1 MAMIERNTT
10 AGTALDARGA
20 NENKFLSFCLG
31 NEQYGVEILRVREI
45 IGLLSIT
52 PLPQTPTYV
61 KGVMNLR
68 GRIIPVIDL
77 RLRFGLSAAEATKE
91 TCIIVLEST
100 DAEGAQTVM
109 GAIVDSVREVQD
121 IPRSAIEPPPEF
133 GCEIP
138 LKYIL
143 GMGKVKEKEK
153 DKERDKVVVLLD
165 IAEVIGTRERA
176 QIAGAIKDAGTA
188 GTGTASERR
197 AA

>member
-1 MAMIERNTT
+1 MAIVERNETT
-10 AGTALDARGA
+10 ASDSRGA

-31 NEQYGVEILRVREI
+31 NEQFGVEILRVREI
-45 IGLLSIT
+45 IGLIAIT
-52 PLPQTPTYV
+52 PLPQTPSYV

-77 RLRFGLSAAEATKE
+77 RQRFGLDAAEATKE
-91 TCIIVLEST
+91 TCIIVLESS
-100 DAEGAQTVM
+100 DQDGAQTVM

-121 IPRSAIEPPPEF
+121 IPRSAIEAAPEF

-138 LKYIL
+138 LRYIL
-143 GMGKVKEKEK
+143 GMGKVK
-153 DKERDKVVVLLD
+153 DKVIVLLD

-176 QIAGAIKDAGTA
+176 QIAGAIKDSAP
-188 GTGTASERR
+188 ASLNAPERR

>member
-1 MAMIERNTT
+1 MAMIERTESS
-10 AGTALDARGA
+10 AHDSRGA

-45 IGLLSIT
+45 IGLLAIT
-52 PLPQTPTYV
+52 PLPQTPAYV

-77 RLRFGLSAAEATKE
+77 RQRFGLPSTEATKE
-91 TCIIVLEST
+91 TCIIVLEASEQDGT
-100 DAEGAQTVM
+100 QTVM

-121 IPRSAIEPPPEF
+121 IPKTAIEGAPEF

-138 LKYIL
+138 LRYIL
-143 GMGKVKEKEK
+143 GMGKVK
-153 DKERDKVVVLLD
+153 DKVIVLLE
-165 IAEVIGTRERA
+165 IGEVIGLRERA
-176 QIAGAIKDAGTA
+176 QIAGAIKDS
-188 GTGTASERR
+188 ASAVGADRR